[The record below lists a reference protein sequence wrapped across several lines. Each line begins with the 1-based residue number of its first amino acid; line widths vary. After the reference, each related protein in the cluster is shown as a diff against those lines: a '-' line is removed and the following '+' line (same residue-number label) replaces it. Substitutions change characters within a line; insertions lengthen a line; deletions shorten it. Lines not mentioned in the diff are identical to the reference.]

1 MHTRAVP
8 VMHWHF
14 EQSAMA
20 ALACSC
26 WHHGVTRV
34 GGQWSAGDTH
44 PHRLSAGPALAQ
56 ITKSSD
62 VGGRM
67 VHVAA
72 IDVAKSR
79 AMCTTTSWPTC
90 TAAAPAAAAARG
102 IMMRS
107 AIATRYL

>member
-79 AMCTTTSWPTC
+79 ATLSGPHVYSCS
-90 TAAAPAAAAARG
+90 AAA
-102 IMMRS
+102 S
-107 AIATRYL
+107 